1 MGEAFEVLWSG
12 QKERHTVN
20 THLNRESSRSHS
32 MLGVKLIQAPLD
44 ADGDNV
50 LQEKVQITVSFLWQ
64 ILLDV
69 KGTTGLKQKGSE
81 CLKLVTSVSL

>member
-1 MGEAFEVLWSG
+1 MGEAFEVLWSS

-32 MLGVKLIQAPLD
+32 AFCVELVQAPLD

-50 LQEKVQITVSFLWQ
+50 LQEKVQITVSQF
-64 ILLDV
+64 
-69 KGTTGLKQKGSE
+69 
-81 CLKLVTSVSL
+81 SLTDLCWM